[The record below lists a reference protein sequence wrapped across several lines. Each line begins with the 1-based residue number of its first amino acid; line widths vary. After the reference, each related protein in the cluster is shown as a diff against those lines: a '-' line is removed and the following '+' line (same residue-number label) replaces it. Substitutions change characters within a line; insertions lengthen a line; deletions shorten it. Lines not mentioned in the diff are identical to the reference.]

1 MPFAM
6 KMKYLLPACIAAAL
20 LAFSFDTLAD
30 DGGNDNSQGDENS
43 QGTNDCDIHGLEVM
57 DAYVVLTPASNA
69 PAGASGVVKIDS
81 DDEDGDEAA
90 SLNLTAIGLD
100 PGTYTLSVTLQSTGS
115 NVVVGQ
121 FNADFRHHDEDG
133 DDNSQGDEDQDGLR
147 LDDHGG
153 HPGFQCI
160 FTNISAFSNCF
171 NFTNGFSFTNC
182 FSNWTD
188 WHGFGNWGCWSN
200 QAITNF
206 CPGTNLPVSITQV
219 RFDLPAGVN
228 PTDIGDITVSDTNGN
243 PILEGN
249 ITNPA
254 PATVINIKATV
265 QLSAGT
271 GAPGANGTAQ
281 IVSTA
286 EKGKWKHQFLLN
298 GSGFN
303 AHSTFKVSVN
313 GKVSGAAKS
322 SKTGQVKVSK
332 LPSHTSA
339 LRSLQ
344 LLDAGGNTAASAR
357 F

>member
-1 MPFAM
+1 M
-6 KMKYLLPACIAAAL
+6 KMKHLLPACIAAAFL
-20 LAFSFDTLAD
+20 VFGFNTLAD
-30 DGGNDNSQGDENS
+30 DDGNDNSQGDENS

-57 DAYVVLTPASNA
+57 DAYVVLTPTSNA

-81 DDEDGDEAA
+81 SDDDGDETA

-115 NVVVGQ
+115 NVVIGQ
-121 FNADFRHHDEDG
+121 FDASFRHDDDGG
-133 DDNSQGDEDQDGLR
+133 DDNSQGDENEDSLR
-147 LDDHGG
+147 LDDG
-153 HPGFQCI
+153 HSGWQCI
-160 FTNISAFSNCF
+160 FTNIASFTNCF
-171 NFTNGFSFTNC
+171 NFTNSFSFTNC
-182 FSNWTD
+182 FSNWVD
-188 WHGFGNWGCWSN
+188 WQGFGNWGCWSN
-200 QAITNF
+200 TTVTNF
-206 CPGTNLPVSITQV
+206 CPGTNPPISITQT
-219 RFDLPAGVN
+219 RFDLPAGIN
-228 PTDIGDITVSDTNGN
+228 PTDIGNIIVSDTNGN
-243 PILEGN
+243 AILEGN

-254 PATVINIKATV
+254 PTTVINIKATV
-265 QLSAGT
+265 QLAAGT

-303 AHSTFKVSVN
+303 AHSTFKVRVN

-322 SKTGQVKVSK
+322 TKSGQVKVSK

-344 LLDAGGNTAASAR
+344 LLDASGNTAASAR